1 MKAISN
7 FSGKSESGSGPEE
20 RLELLHRPRAVHLR
34 RQRHCLP
41 LRGRI
46 LLLLPG
52 QTDGEGRCRL
62 RRILIPAQDAQGGDA
77 GLSGAP
83 PATTA
88 APTTT
93 TT

>member
-1 MKAISN
+1 MKVLSN

-34 RQRHCLP
+34 RQRRLP
-41 LRGRI
+41 LRDR

-52 QTDGEGRCRL
+52 QAHGEGRRRRRL
-62 RRILIPAQDAQGGDA
+62 RRCIIPAQDAQGGDA

-88 APTTT
+88 APTTAPT
-93 TT
+93 